1 MVMMENWRTT
11 RSFHAMGGDVVMS

>member
-1 MVMMENWRTT
+1 MMENWRTT